1 MTVSLTDREI
11 EVLLAVCTEYIE
23 IMGEA
28 EDTHDYTEYMVDT
41 GLGSAMRKIS
51 KYRNGSWDYS
61 KYKTVRR
68 YPEFDEWVGK
78 RGNQAE

>member
-28 EDTHDYTEYMVDT
+28 EDSHDYTQYMIDT
-41 GLGSAMRKIS
+41 GLGSAMRKIG
-51 KYRNGSWDYS
+51 KHRNCSLIYS
-61 KYKTVRR
+61 KYKTVRN
-68 YPEFDEWVGK
+68 YPEFEVWRGGK
-78 RGNQAE
+78 AE